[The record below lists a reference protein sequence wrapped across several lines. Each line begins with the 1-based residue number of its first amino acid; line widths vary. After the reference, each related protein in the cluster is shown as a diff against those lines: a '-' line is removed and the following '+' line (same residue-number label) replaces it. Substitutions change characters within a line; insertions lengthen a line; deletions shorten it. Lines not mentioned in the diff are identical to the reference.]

1 MWDTIRFD
9 WLRALTVTAL
19 ALVLVLL
26 TTAGSCGSSGSQY
39 RELGEGLGG
48 KVSEGNVPGS
58 YLYVAD
64 METKHYWPNKAK
76 YVDAI
81 PKKRRVYIKDA
92 ETLAEFKGYT
102 PGPL

>member
-1 MWDTIRFD
+1 MRYTIGFD
-9 WLRALTVTAL
+9 WLHALTVTVL

-26 TTAGSCGSSGSQY
+26 TTAGSCGTDGGQY

-48 KVSEGNVPGS
+48 KVSEGTVPGS
-58 YLYVAD
+58 YMYVAD
-64 METKHYWPNKAK
+64 MQTKQYWPNKSK

-81 PKKRRVYIKDA
+81 PSKRRVYIKDA